1 MPTARRAER
10 RTDVLTID
18 LRPETLARVQATGF
32 RLLNRVDLPP
42 GRYQLRLA
50 ARDTRDRQRRDR

>member
-1 MPTARRAER
+1 
-10 RTDVLTID
+10 VLTID
-18 LRPETLARVQATGF
+18 LRPGHSLACEATGF

-50 ARDTRDRQRRDR
+50 ARATPVPEPWDR